1 MILLLF
7 KKQICMEGGY
17 MLSNLIS
24 SLIVL
29 VMMFALCYVGYKSQE
44 YKYYMSDKVVMEK
57 NRKNK
62 RGNKNDK

>member
-7 KKQICMEGGY
+7 KKQICTEDGC

-24 SLIVL
+24 LLIVM
-29 VMMFALCYVGYKSQE
+29 VMIFALCYIGYKSQE

>member
-1 MILLLF
+1 MILLPLR
-7 KKQICMEGGY
+7 KQIYTEGGY

-24 SLIVL
+24 LLVVLI
-29 VMMFALCYVGYKSQE
+29 MMFALCYVSYKSQE
-44 YKYYMSDKVVMEK
+44 YKYYMNTKVLVEK

>member
-7 KKQICMEGGY
+7 KKQICMEDGC

-24 SLIVL
+24 LLIVII
-29 VMMFALCYVGYKSQE
+29 MMFALCYIGYKTNE
-44 YKYYMSDKVVMEK
+44 YKYYMRDKVVMEK

>member
-1 MILLLF
+1 MMSLLSL
-7 KKQICMEGGY
+7 KQIYTEDGY

-24 SLIVL
+24 LLVVL
-29 VMMFALCYVGYKSQE
+29 VMMFALCYVSYKSQE
-44 YKYYMSDKVVMEK
+44 YKYYMRDKVLVEK

>member
-1 MILLLF
+1 
-7 KKQICMEGGY
+7 MEGGY

-44 YKYYMSDKVVMEK
+44 YKYNMRNEVLEKK

>member
-1 MILLLF
+1 MMYLLSL
-7 KKQICMEGGY
+7 KQIYTEDGY

-24 SLIVL
+24 LLVVL
-29 VMMFALCYVGYKSQE
+29 VMMFALCYVSYKSQE
-44 YKYYMSDKVVMEK
+44 YKYYMRDKVLVEK

>member
-1 MILLLF
+1 MILLPLR
-7 KKQICMEGGY
+7 KQIYTEDGY

-24 SLIVL
+24 LLVVL

-44 YKYYMSDKVVMEK
+44 YKYYMNTKVLVEK

-62 RGNKNDK
+62 RGNENDK

>member
-1 MILLLF
+1 MILLPLR
-7 KKQICMEGGY
+7 KQIYTEGGC

-24 SLIVL
+24 LLVVL

-44 YKYYMSDKVVMEK
+44 YKYYMNTKVLVEK

-62 RGNKNDK
+62 RGNENDK

>member
-1 MILLLF
+1 MILLLL
-7 KKQICMEGGY
+7 KKQIYMEGGY

-44 YKYYMSDKVVMEK
+44 YKYYMNTKVLVEK

-62 RGNKNDK
+62 RGNENDK